1 MIDYGKI
8 LSQKVLGIKPSGIRR
23 FFDIAAEMEDVIS
36 LGVGEPD
43 FKTPWSIRHAGA
55 ESLEK
60 GRTWYTANAGLMPLR
75 EEICHY
81 LLRRFDLSYDPKEE
95 VLVTVGGSE
104 AIDICIRALIDP
116 GDEILI
122 PEPCFVA
129 YSPMGVLA
137 DAKVVP
143 IPTKAEDGFRLTA
156 QQLRDAITPK
166 TKLLVFPFPNNPT
179 GAVMRREHLEEIA
192 QVLRG
197 TDIIVLSDEIY
208 AEMTFGQGRHVSI
221 AELDGMRER
230 TVVVNGFSKA
240 YAMTGWRLGYAA
252 GPAPI
257 IAQMTKIHQFAI
269 MCAPT
274 TSQYAAI
281 YSNPVY
287 AALFQLK
294 LPKIRI
300 RAVGLYCGMYNM
312 SERATAPRK
321 GLQLDYLGKH
331 ISPEDPRFQV
341 LESIRENYPP
351 AFIMTGVHDF
361 LRENAEPMC
370 RFLSEKGVPAQWK
383 CYGAED
389 NEAIG
394 HVFHINICL
403 PEAIQ
408 CNDDAA
414 AFFKQYV

>member
-274 TSQYAAI
+274 TSQYAAVQALRSCDNEI
-281 YSNPVY
+281 ESMAVQYDMRRRLVVDSLNEMGLTCFSPEGAFYVFPSIRSTGLSSAEFCEKLLYAQKVAVIPGDAFGESGEGFVRISYCYSVDHLLE
-287 AALFQLK
+287 ALK
-294 LPKIRI
+294 RI
-300 RAVGLYCGMYNM
+300 RLF
-312 SERATAPRK
+312 
-321 GLQLDYLGKH
+321 LQELKN
-331 ISPEDPRFQV
+331 Q
-341 LESIRENYPP
+341 
-351 AFIMTGVHDF
+351 
-361 LRENAEPMC
+361 
-370 RFLSEKGVPAQWK
+370 
-383 CYGAED
+383 
-389 NEAIG
+389 
-394 HVFHINICL
+394 
-403 PEAIQ
+403 
-408 CNDDAA
+408 
-414 AFFKQYV
+414 